1 MPEPSARPGFETDFS
16 YLHLAPAG
24 AAKRPAVD
32 VQPRQTSELAFS
44 LIRVLDDEG
53 RALGPWDPKLS
64 PESLSG
70 EAQVLPEL
78 AKTLT
83 RRGFLGHVTNSNKKN
98 MAMFPGRLT
107 LWMVTKGNH

>member
-1 MPEPSARPGFETDFS
+1 MVELLDEV
-16 YLHLAPAG
+16 AG
-24 AAKRPAVD
+24 RLGQGHVVRFPVAD
-32 VQPRQTSELAFS
+32 GS
-44 LIRVLDDEG
+44 LR
-53 RALGPWDPKLS
+53 DPKLS
-64 PESLSG
+64 PESLPG

-107 LWMVTKGNH
+107 LWMVTKGNR